1 MRVRHADNE
10 TRKRH
15 LWIALLLI
23 TWMLVIIWR
32 LTWLQVLKHEHYLVR
47 AVQNQQRTVGTLAL
61 RGSIVD
67 RNNKELAV
75 SLTAESVFA
84 DPSQFKNDD
93 ERQQSARLLA
103 PLLDASE
110 ADLLKQLSAASSFV
124 WLKRKIDP
132 EKSQAVIAAI
142 KQIAA
147 QAKRKDFNAIGLRK
161 EPQRFYPNDTLAAPL
176 VGFVG
181 VDDKDPART
190 DKGQAGL
197 EQTQDKFL
205 LGAPGEIHFA
215 KDGKN
220 QSFNRREIPATSGAQ
235 VVMTIDAALQ
245 HKIEVLLDE
254 ALRMTRAKAA
264 SVVVLDPRT
273 GEVLALANAPGFN
286 PNERPKK
293 GEVEARHNRV
303 VSWPYEPGSV
313 FKIVTY
319 AAAFEEGR
327 AKPTDMINCG
337 NGQIS
342 IGKRVI
348 NDTHA
353 YGTLSAADA
362 FAKSSNVCAI
372 KLAQRL
378 GKETFFDYI
387 GRFGFGQKTGIELPA
402 ESRGIVNP
410 LTMWRPD
417 SIGSVA
423 IGQEVSVTLLQA
435 AAAVA
440 TIANRGVWVQPHIIK
455 QVVTPD
461 GRVVYEPPSV
471 TRQVISEKTAQ
482 MMAEV
487 MTRVVTHGTA
497 RAAIQ
502 LAGYTAAGKTGTPQK
517 VDPLTKAYSKTKYMP
532 SFAGFVP
539 ATAPRFAIVVMLDEP
554 LGAHQG
560 GSVAAPLFNVIA
572 QIALGDFVVPPDSKE
587 FRETLVAVS
596 KRYETEVSKEEP
608 SAQNPPAVAVAS
620 EPTPPPQP
628 QATAKPN
635 AKENAKPN
643 DVIANALPPAR
654 PKPLPTAVPKS
665 SMPTS
670 AGVMP
675 DFRGRGV
682 RAVMQLSTQ
691 MSLNMKLQGNGI
703 AIRQTP
709 APGAR
714 LRPGEACKVEFQ

>member
-1 MRVRHADNE
+1 MRAKQDDNE

-15 LWIALLLI
+15 LWIALLLM

-32 LTWLQVLKHEHYLVR
+32 LTWLQVLKYEHYLAR
-47 AVQNQQRTVGTLAL
+47 AVQNQQRIVGTLAL

-75 SLTAESVFA
+75 SLTAESVYA
-84 DPSQFKNDD
+84 DPSHFKSDD
-93 ERQQSARLLA
+93 ERQQAARVLA

-110 ADLLKQLSAASSFV
+110 ADLLKQLRATSNFV
-124 WLKRKIDP
+124 WLKRKVDP
-132 EKSQAVIAAI
+132 EKAQSIVAAL
-142 KQIAA
+142 KQLSTIFN
-147 QAKRKDFNAIGLRK
+147 RKDFNAINLRK

-181 VDDKDPART
+181 VDDKDPARL
-190 DKGQAGL
+190 DKGRAGL
-197 EQTQDKFL
+197 EQTQDRFL

-220 QSFNRREIPATSGAQ
+220 RPFDRREIPATSGAQ
-235 VVMTIDAALQ
+235 VVLTIDAALQ
-245 HKIEVLLDE
+245 YKIEVLLDE
-254 ALRMTRAKAA
+254 ALRMTQAKAA
-264 SVVVLDPRT
+264 SAVVLEPRT

-286 PNERPKK
+286 PNQSPKQ
-293 GEVEARHNRV
+293 GETEARHNRV

-319 AAAFEEGR
+319 AAAFEEGK
-327 AKPTDMINCG
+327 AKPSEMINCG
-337 NGQIS
+337 NGSIS

-348 NDTHA
+348 NDTHP
-353 YGTLSAADA
+353 YGTLSVADA
-362 FAKSSNVCAI
+362 FAKSSNVGAI
-372 KLAQRL
+372 KLAQRI
-378 GKETFFDYI
+378 GKQTLFDYI
-387 GRFGFGQKTGIELPA
+387 NRFGFGQKTGIELPA

-410 LTMWRPD
+410 LARWRPD

-440 TIANRGVWVQPHIIK
+440 TVANRGVWVQPHVVK

-461 GRVVYEPPSV
+461 GRIVYEPPAV
-471 TRQVISEKTAQ
+471 TRQVIGAKTAQ

-497 RAAIQ
+497 RNAIH
-502 LAGYTAAGKTGTPQK
+502 LTGYTAAGKTGTPQK
-517 VDPLTKAYSKTKYMP
+517 VDPVTKAYSKTKYMP

-539 ATAPRFAIVVMLDEP
+539 ATEPRFAIVVMLDEP
-554 LGAHQG
+554 IGAHQG

-587 FRETLVAVS
+587 FRDTLVAVS
-596 KRYETEVSKEEP
+596 KRYE
-608 SAQNPPAVAVAS
+608 SAAS
-620 EPTPPPQP
+620 EEEASASSLPLIATTPKPTPTPPVGAKPPAPKNGPPQEVMISALPAAQPKPSP
-628 QATAKPN
+628 QAAAAP
-635 AKENAKPN
+635 
-643 DVIANALPPAR
+643 II
-654 PKPLPTAVPKS
+654 
-665 SMPTS
+665 

-682 RAVMQLSTQ
+682 RAVMQLSMQ
-691 MSLNMKLQGNGI
+691 LNLQVRMQGSGL
-703 AIRQTP
+703 AVRQTP